1 MKKFAE
7 YSGFNLS
14 EINKQML
21 EKWRKSNLF
30 EESLKVREGCPSF
43 VFFEGPP
50 SANGMP
56 GIHHVMARTI
66 KDIVCRYKTMQGYKV
81 NRKAGWDTHGLPVE
95 LGVEKALGITKED
108 IGKKISVDD
117 YNAACRNEVLKYT
130 KEWET
135 LTETMGYW
143 VDMSD
148 PYITYD
154 NRYIETLWW
163 LLKQIYN
170 KGLLYKGL
178 TIQPYSPAAG
188 TGLSSHE
195 LNQPGCYRDVKDTT
209 VTALF
214 EISEPLEEMT
224 GWGKPYFVA
233 WTTTPWTLPS
243 NTALCVGPKFEYACV
258 RTFNPYTG
266 EPITVVMAK
275 DCIGHY
281 FKPEGAEASMEEY
294 VAGAKVLPY
303 RIITTYTGE
312 QLVGMHY
319 NQLMPW
325 VKPTE
330 KLDDNSPSYV
340 KDYAADNATDLFEVG
355 KDTFVVMQKAAF
367 RVIPGDYVTTEDGT
381 GIVHIAPTFGA
392 DDAKVAKAA
401 GIPSLFM
408 ITVNGETRPMV
419 DFTGKYFL
427 LDDCA
432 PAFVERCVNVD
443 LYKKHEGDYVKNAY
457 DPQFNPNGKYD
468 EAAASKADDLNI
480 NICIEMK
487 QTGEAFR
494 IEKHTHN
501 YPHCWR
507 TDKPVIYYPLDS
519 WFIKTTAVKDR
530 LIELNETIK
539 WKPASTGS
547 GRFGKW
553 LENLQDWNLSRSRYW
568 GTPLPIWRTDDGKEE
583 ICIESVEQLYGEIE
597 KSVAAGIM
605 SSNPYKDRGFVPG
618 EYSKENYD
626 KIDLHRPYVDDVVL
640 VSASGKPMHRE
651 TDLIDVWFD
660 SGSMPY
666 AQLHYP
672 FENKELLD
680 SGAAFPADFIAE
692 GVDQTR
698 GWFFTLHAIA
708 GMVFDNIAFKSV
720 ISNGLVLDKNGD
732 KMSKRLGNAVDPF
745 TTIDKFGSDPLRWY
759 MIANSAPWDN
769 LKFNTD
775 GVVEVS
781 RKLFSTL
788 YNTYSFFALYAN
800 VDGFDP
806 TAPEIPVEKR
816 PEIDR
821 WIISLLNTLIKETAS
836 ALDDLEPT
844 RAARAIN
851 DFVIDNLSNW
861 YVRLNRKRFW
871 GGSMDD
877 DKLSAYQTLY
887 TCLLTISKLMA
898 PIAPFYSDMLYR
910 DLTGESESSVHTAEY
925 PKADE
930 SYIDKALENRMSIA
944 QRVTSMVLALRR
956 KINIKVRQPLTA
968 IMVPAID
975 EAQKEALSQM
985 SELILGEVNVKEL
998 RIVGND
1004 EGILVK
1010 RVKPDFKKLGPKLGK
1025 QMKVAAAALQ
1035 QLDTPAINKFEKDG
1049 FVEVALPDGNSA
1061 RIDLADVEILSE
1073 DIPGWLVANDG
1084 NLTVALDVT
1093 VTPELRLEG
1102 IARDIINRVQNIRKT
1117 RDYAITDRISL
1128 VFEPNEAL
1136 DDVVKDFGD
1145 YIARQVLAENVE
1157 IGVPESASEAE
1168 ILDIDGLEAKVHISL
1183 MK

>member
-1 MKKFAE
+1 MKKFNE
-7 YSGFNLS
+7 YNAFNLS
-14 EINKQML
+14 DINKNML
-21 EKWRKSNLF
+21 EQWRASDLF
-30 EESLKVREGCPSF
+30 RQSLKLREGCPSF
-43 VFFEGPP
+43 VFYEGPP

-66 KDIVCRYKTMQGYKV
+66 KDIVCRYKTMKGFQVK
-81 NRKAGWDTHGLPVE
+81 RKAGWDTHGLPVE

-117 YNAACRNEVLKYT
+117 YNASCRREVLKYT
-130 KEWET
+130 KEWES
-135 LTETMGYW
+135 LTEKMGYW
-143 VDMSD
+143 VDTTD
-148 PYITYD
+148 PYITFD

-163 LLKQIYN
+163 LLRQIYD

-214 EISEPLEEMT
+214 EIDEPLTEMT
-224 GWGKPYFVA
+224 GWGTPYFIA

-243 NTALCVGPKFEYACV
+243 NTALCVGPKFEYVCV
-258 RTFNPYTG
+258 RTFNPYTAA
-266 EPITVVMAK
+266 PITVILAK
-275 DCIGHY
+275 DTLLHY
-281 FKPEGAEASMEEY
+281 FKPEGAEAPMEDY
-294 VAGAKVLPY
+294 TAGAKILPY
-303 RIITTYTGE
+303 RIVASYTGQ
-312 QLVGMHY
+312 QLVGMKYH
-319 NQLMPW
+319 QLMPW
-325 VKPTE
+325 VKPVE
-330 KLDDNSPSYV
+330 RVDDNAPQFV
-340 KDYAADNATDLFEVG
+340 KLFAEANPDKIFTVG
-355 KDTFVVMQKAAF
+355 KDSFAIMESEAF
-367 RVIPGDYVTTEDGT
+367 RVIPGDYVTTDDGS

-392 DDAKVAKAA
+392 DDAKVAKLA

-408 ITVNGETRPMV
+408 ITANGETRPMV
-419 DFTGKYFL
+419 DFTGKYYL
-427 LDDCA
+427 LDECA
-432 PAFVERCVNVD
+432 PAFVDRCVNVD
-443 LYKKHEGDYVKNAY
+443 LYRRHEGDFVKNAY
-457 DPQFNPNGKYD
+457 DPRFNPGGKYD
-468 EAAASKADDLNI
+468 AEAAAKAEDLNI
-480 NICIEMK
+480 VICIEMK
-487 QTGEAFR
+487 QAGQAFR
-494 IEKHTHN
+494 IEKQTHN

-568 GTPLPIWRTDDGKEE
+568 GTPLPIWRSEDGKEE
-583 ICIESVEQLYGEIE
+583 ICIDSVQSLYDEIE
-597 KSVAAGIM
+597 KAVAAGFM
-605 SSNPYKDRGFVPG
+605 KSNPYKDRGFVPG
-618 EYSKENYD
+618 DYSKDNYN
-626 KIDLHRPYVDDVVL
+626 KIDLHRPYVDDIIL
-640 VSASGKPMHRE
+640 VSPTGRPMRRE

-666 AQLHYP
+666 AQIHYP

-680 SGAAFPADFIAE
+680 SGAAYPADFIAE

-708 GMVFDNIAFKSV
+708 GMVFDSIAFKSV

-745 TTIDKFGSDPLRWY
+745 ATIEKFGSDPLRWY

-769 LKFNTD
+769 LKFNPD
-775 GVVEVS
+775 GVTEVS

-800 VDGFDP
+800 VDGFNPD
-806 TAPEIPVEKR
+806 AAMIPVSSR

-821 WIISLLNTLIKETAS
+821 WIISLLNTLVKES
-836 ALDDLEPT
+836 QEALDDLEPT
-844 RAARAIN
+844 RTARAIN

-871 GGSMDD
+871 GGTMDN

-887 TCLLTISKLMA
+887 TCLLTVARLMA

-910 DLTGESESSVHTAEY
+910 DLTGDSEASVHLADY
-925 PKADE
+925 PEPVDAD
-930 SYIDKALENRMSIA
+930 INPALEERMAIA

-968 IMVPAID
+968 IMVPAVD
-975 EAQKEALSQM
+975 DAQRHALEQM
-985 SELILGEVNVKEL
+985 RDLILGEVNVKEL

-1010 RVKPDFKKLGPKLGK
+1010 KVKPDFKKLGPKLGK
-1025 QMKVAAAALQ
+1025 QMKAAAAVLQ
-1035 QLDTPAINKFEKDG
+1035 NLDNKQISTFEKDG
-1049 FVEVALPDGNSA
+1049 FFSISLPDGTDA
-1061 RIDLADVEILSE
+1061 RIELGDVEILSE

-1093 VTPELRLEG
+1093 LTPELKLEG
-1102 IARDIINRVQNIRKT
+1102 IARDIINRIQNIRKS
-1117 RDYAITDRISL
+1117 RDYDITDRIRL
-1128 VFEPNEAL
+1128 TFEPNSEIDQAIS
-1136 DDVVKDFGD
+1136 VFGD
-1145 YIARQVLAENVE
+1145 YIARQVLAESVD
-1157 IGVPESASEAE
+1157 SAPLADSAE
-1168 ILDIDGLEAKVHISL
+1168 IELLDIDGIEARVLITLNK
-1183 MK
+1183 